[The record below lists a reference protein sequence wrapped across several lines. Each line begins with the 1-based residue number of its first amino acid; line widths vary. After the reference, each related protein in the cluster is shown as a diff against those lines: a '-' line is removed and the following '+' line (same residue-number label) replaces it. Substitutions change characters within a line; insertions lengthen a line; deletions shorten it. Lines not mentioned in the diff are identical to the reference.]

1 MTPQASPTGAKKSLS
16 KEDILSL
23 DDYRAYRDQLRKDIV
38 ALKKPRRIDVGPHA
52 TFYFENYATMKQQ
65 IQEMLYIEKGGDAQL
80 EDELEAYNPMIP
92 KGDELT
98 VTLMFEIDNPQIRLK
113 TLLQLTGV
121 ELTAYVS
128 VNGEKAYAKPE
139 QEVER
144 TAADGK
150 TSSVHFLHFP
160 FTPAQIAAFNAP
172 DSEVILGIEHENYAH
187 MTVLGHE
194 TKASL
199 AADFDA

>member
-1 MTPQASPTGAKKSLS
+1 MSIEAVSKKSLS

-23 DDYRAYRDQLRKDIV
+23 DDYRACRDQLRKDIV

-65 IQEMLYIEKGGDAQL
+65 IQEMLYIEKGGDEQL

-92 KGDELT
+92 QGDELT
-98 VTLMFEIDNPQIRLK
+98 VTLMFEIDNPQVRLQ
-113 TLLQLTGV
+113 TLLQLTDV

-128 VNGEKAYAKPE
+128 VNGEKSYAKPE

-144 TAADGK
+144 TASDGK

-160 FTPAQIAAFNAP
+160 FNAAQIAAFNAP

-187 MTVLGHE
+187 MTVLNTE

-199 AADFDA
+199 AGDFDA